1 MYLVIVGGGK
11 VGAPLASS
19 LINEG
24 HEVFVLDH
32 DPDVVASLQ
41 RELGMIATTGEA
53 TSVRALQDAGAA
65 RAGALIAT
73 TDSDADN
80 LATCQLARTNFD
92 IARTIAIAHSPENY
106 ELFDRSGVDLVVSA
120 TDLVLANLTTALP
133 AHPLI
138 RLMPVADRSQELVAI
153 KLPAAGTAIGRTLS
167 ELRLPYGTKI
177 VLIITAA
184 GQSKPPDSDAIIETE
199 DEIIALSPTNSTAE
213 LWKLLT
219 ELR

>member
-24 HEVFVLDH
+24 HEVFVLDNN
-32 DPDVVASLQ
+32 PETVATIQ
-41 RELGMIATTGEA
+41 RDLGMIATIGDA
-53 TSVRALQDAGAA
+53 TSVRALQDAGAS
-65 RAGALIAT
+65 RAGAIIAT

-80 LATCQLARTNFD
+80 LAACQLARTNFD
-92 IARTIAIAHSPENY
+92 VPRTIAVAHSPENA
-106 ELFDRSGVDLVVSA
+106 ELFDLAGIDLVVSA
-120 TDLVLANLTTALP
+120 TDLVLSNLATALP

-153 KLPAAGTAIGRTLS
+153 KLPSSGTVVGRTLS
-167 ELRLPYGTKI
+167 ELTLPYGTKI
-177 VLIITAA
+177 VLMITAD
-184 GQSKPPDSDAIIETE
+184 GRSKTPEADTLVEAE
-199 DEIIALSPTNSTAE
+199 DEIVALSPANSTAE
-213 LWKLLT
+213 LWEFLT